1 MDLLIQLTD
10 LSISTK
16 ANPRSKKEIE
26 ATELLAPLSLTLYRD
41 KPVTI
46 LGQTGSGKTLLA
58 KAMVGLLPTE
68 LEHFGQVRVFGKSHD
83 RDSLVSLWGKEMIML
98 PQEPWRALD
107 PLMPAYQQVLE
118 VYECLHGSD
127 EESAFNQAI
136 LDLDKVGLKASA
148 TKRPGQL
155 SGGMA
160 QRLAVTAATAGGA
173 KLILADE
180 PTKGLDV
187 SRRDDIIQLLI
198 ESAKGGGLLTITH
211 DIEVARQIGGEII
224 VMKEGKV
231 VEQGT
236 AEQILNHP
244 QDPYTQS
251 LIDADPRH
259 WDEREKSTIEKT
271 PVLEVTDLAI
281 GRQGIALSK
290 HIEFTIHTGE
300 VVGVVGDSGCGK
312 STLGDTLL
320 GLLNPIEGSVTKC
333 NKDAKPYQWLK
344 LFQDPPS
351 AFTSSVT
358 LGVLLD
364 DLISLHK
371 IDRQK
376 ISPLMAKLKLAPE
389 LLTRRSTEVSGG
401 ELQRFAILRALLLEP
416 VFLFADEPT
425 SRLDPIIAKE
435 VTDLLVSLAKEQGCA
450 LLLVSHDPHMITKC
464 CDTVVRLQA
473 PHGSHIS

>member
-1 MDLLIQLTD
+1 MNLLIQLTD

-16 ANPRSKKEIE
+16 ANTHAKNQVD
-26 ATELLAPLSLTLYRD
+26 ALALLEPLSLRLYQD
-41 KPVTI
+41 QPVTI
-46 LGQTGSGKTLLA
+46 LGQTGSGKSLLA
-58 KAMVGLLPTE
+58 QAIVGLLPAE
-68 LEHFGQVRVFGKSHD
+68 LSQQGQVEVFGKIHEP
-83 RDSLVSLWGKEMIML
+83 RSLVSLWGKEMIML

-107 PLMPAYQQVLE
+107 PLMPAYKQVSE
-118 VYECLHGSD
+118 VYECLHGLD
-127 EESAFNQAI
+127 EETSFNRAI
-136 LDLDKVGLKASA
+136 SDLDKVGLKASA
-148 TKRPGQL
+148 LKRPGQL

-173 KLILADE
+173 KLVLADE

-211 DIEVARQIGGEII
+211 DIEVARQIGGDII

-236 AEQILNHP
+236 AEQILNQP
-244 QDPYTQS
+244 QHPYTQS

-259 WDEREKSTIEKT
+259 WDEREKSAIEKT
-271 PVLEVTDLAI
+271 PVLEVEGLAI
-281 GRQGIALSK
+281 GRNGVALSND
-290 HIEFTIHTGE
+290 ITFTIHTGE

-320 GLLNPIEGSVTKC
+320 GLLKPIEGSITKL
-333 NKDAKPYQWLK
+333 NLNAKPYQWLK
-344 LFQDPPS
+344 LFQDPPA

-364 DLISLHK
+364 DLVKLHK

-376 ISPLMAKLKLAPE
+376 ISPLMAKLKLAPA
-389 LLTRRSTEVSGG
+389 LLARRSTEVSGG

-435 VTDLLVSLAKEQGCA
+435 VTDLLVDLAKEQGCA
-450 LLLVSHDPHMITKC
+450 LLLVSHDPYMITKR
-464 CDTVVRLQA
+464 CDTVVRL
-473 PHGSHIS
+473 